1 MDSNDRYLTVR
12 ETAEL
17 FKVHPKTIFRWL
29 ESGQLGGGKMGRTWR
44 IRRSDIEKLFE
55 RKED

>member
-12 ETAEL
+12 ETSQL

-29 ESGQLGGGKMGRTWR
+29 ESGQLKGGKIGRTWR
-44 IRRSDIEKLFE
+44 IRKSDIDKLFE
-55 RKED
+55 KEVD